1 MPQQRQRSD
10 DGFVRGQWLR
20 RSRQSGGLACTPYNS
35 ALSQPS
41 RNTRAHAAAVASGI
55 LLSRLVG
62 LVRERVFAHYFGTSD
77 AAGAFRAAFRIPNLL
92 QNLFGEGVLSASFI
106 PVYAR
111 LNAENRHEEA
121 SRLAEAVFALLFLI
135 TAVLVA
141 AGVFATPWL
150 IDLIAPGFKG
160 ATRELTIR
168 LVQVLFPGAAL
179 LVLSAWCLGI
189 LNSHRKFFLSYAAPV
204 VWNAAMI
211 ATLVWGGLHHR
222 EARLAILLAIGS
234 VIGSA
239 LQFAVQLPA
248 VLRLLWP
255 LRPRFDLASHH
266 VRTVTRTFG
275 PVFVSRGVVQIS
287 AYLDAWLGSFL
298 GPAAVAALAYAQT
311 LYMLPFSLFGMAVSA
326 AELPTMSSELGSAEE
341 VAAALRMRLA
351 AGLRQIA
358 FFVIPSAVAFL
369 LLGDVVIATI
379 YRSRGGQFGHAD
391 VLYVWAVLAGSS
403 AGLLASTSGRLY
415 SSAFYALRDTR
426 TPLNFA
432 VIRVVLTFVLGYVCA
447 LPLPRLLGINP
458 RWGTAGLTL
467 SAAIAGWLEF
477 HLLRRAMQRRVG
489 EVPGDA
495 ARAGKLWAIAVLAGA
510 AGYGIKR
517 ALPFHQPL
525 LVGPCVLIPYGALYL
540 AATQLLGIGN
550 AGSLARMFSRRR

>member
-1 MPQQRQRSD
+1 M
-10 DGFVRGQWLR
+10 
-20 RSRQSGGLACTPYNS
+20 
-35 ALSQPS
+35 
-41 RNTRAHAAAVASGI
+41 
-55 LLSRLVG
+55 G

-111 LNAENRHEEA
+111 LNAEERHEEA
-121 SRLAEAVFALLFLI
+121 SQLAEAIFALLFLI

-168 LVQVLFPGAAL
+168 LVQILFPGAAL
-179 LVLSAWCLGI
+179 LVFSAWCLGV
-189 LNSHRKFFLSYAAPV
+189 LNSHRRFFLSYAAPV
-204 VWNAAMI
+204 VWNLAMI
-211 ATLVWGGLHHR
+211 TTLLWGGPHHM
-222 EARLAILLAIGS
+222 ESRLAILLAIGS
-234 VIGSA
+234 VVGSA
-239 LQFAVQLPA
+239 LQFFVQLPT

-255 LRPRFDLASHH
+255 LRPRLDFTGEH
-266 VRTVTRTFG
+266 VRTVSRTFG

-298 GPAAVAALAYAQT
+298 GPAAVAALGYAQT

-341 VAAALRMRLA
+341 VGAALRRRLS
-351 AGLRQIA
+351 AGLQQIA
-358 FFVIPSAVAFL
+358 YFVIPSAAAFL
-369 LLGDVVIATI
+369 ALGDVVIATI
-379 YRSRGGQFGHAD
+379 YRSGHFGHAD
-391 VLYVWAVLAGSS
+391 VVFVWAVLSGSS
-403 AGLLASTSGRLY
+403 VGLLASTSGRLY

-432 VIRVVLTFVLGYVCA
+432 VVRVILTFGLGYCCA
-447 LPLPRLLGINP
+447 FPLPRLLGLDH

-467 SAAIAGWLEF
+467 SAGIAGWVEF
-477 HLLRRAMQRRVG
+477 LLLRRALHRRIG
-489 EVPGDA
+489 AMAPGTG
-495 ARAGKLWAIAVLAGA
+495 RNLRLWAVALLAA
-510 AGYGIKR
+510 AIGYGVER
-517 ALPFHQPL
+517 ALPFHRPL
-525 LVGPCVLIPYGALYL
+525 LVGPCVLIPYAAVYL
-540 AATQLLGIGN
+540 GVTQMMGIAN
-550 AGSLARMFSRRR
+550 LSSIARVFKRGR